1 MLFRSVKHT
10 LLALL
15 PIMVLL
21 MTGCPVGLDYSLG
34 KPGSEE
40 INKALIGTWVNASE
54 EAEVKKVKLAK
65 GKDNSYEVTVLER
78 GEMYSLETNDL
89 QGWVTSVGEKSFLYL
104 KPDGEEK
111 YYHYCYWMDGENLI
125 TCDVSLLDG
134 GVDAVTSTET
144 LRQQVAKSMS
154 MSDWGSET
162 QEWGKE

>member
-1 MLFRSVKHT
+1 MKVKHT

-54 EAEVKKVKLAK
+54 EAEVKK
-65 GKDNSYEVTVLER
+65 ER